1 MKMKRLSVLL
11 LTVLLLETSL
21 AVYAAEIVATHQQ
34 RTQFFQDQPWPDDKG
49 VHINAHGGGVMYYGG
64 KYYWFGEFYPG
75 KKNRAPQVTGIS
87 CYSSTDL
94 YNWKSEG
101 IALARVNDPKS
112 EITEG
117 CIMER
122 PKVIFNAKTGK
133 FVMWFHLEL
142 KGQGYKASRAGVA
155 VADKPTGPYTY
166 LRSERPDAGIWPLN
180 VTESQKAGL
189 KDAESLKGTVFG
201 GGRNPE
207 TPKYN
212 ILARDFGGGQMA
224 RDMNLFV
231 DDDGKAYHIFAS
243 EENSTLHI
251 SQLSDDYL
259 SHSGK
264 WTRLFEHCWNEAPV
278 LFKYAGRY
286 WMISSD
292 CSGWDPNTA
301 RSAVADS
308 IFGPWKELGNPCT
321 DGTLPANTPR
331 LPLADWKKL
340 GQPSVGG
347 EGKNN
352 LGAGKTFGGQST
364 CVLPVQGKQGLFI
377 AMFDI
382 WRPHAQTT
390 SGYVWLPIIF
400 EKDRFTIPWSGDW
413 SLPSTTN
420 SLALAPIK

>member
-1 MKMKRLSVLL
+1 M
-11 LTVLLLETSL
+11 TSNRFLFL
-21 AVYAAEIVATHQQ
+21 AVICFMAWHSRIVAAEAMANPQP
-34 RTQFFQDQPWPDDKG
+34 RAQFLQDQPWPDDKG
-49 VHINAHGGGVMYYGG
+49 VHINAHGGGVMFHDGV
-64 KYYWFGEFYPG
+64 YYWFGEFYPD
-75 KKNRAPQVTGIS
+75 KKNPAPRVAGVG

-94 YNWKSEG
+94 YNWKNEG
-101 IALARVNDPKS
+101 VVLARVKDSKS

-122 PKVIFNAKTGK
+122 PKVIYNSKTGK

-142 KGQGYKASRAGVA
+142 KGQGYRASRSGVA
-155 VADKPTGPYTY
+155 VADKPNGPYTY
-166 LRSERPDAGIWPLN
+166 LRSERPDAGTWPVN
-180 VTESQKAGL
+180 VTEEQKAGL
-189 KDAESLKGTVFG
+189 KDAEELKGTFFS

-212 ILARDFGGGQMA
+212 ILARDFADGQMA

-264 WTRLFEHCWNEAPV
+264 WVRLFEHCWNEAPAI
-278 LFKYAGRY
+278 FKHNGRY

-321 DGTLPANTPR
+321 DGALQQDMPR
-331 LPLADWKKL
+331 LALTEWKKL

-347 EGKNN
+347 DWKNN

-364 CVLPVQGKQGLFI
+364 CVFQVQGKSGAFI

-382 WRPHAQTT
+382 WRPKDQTT
-390 SGYVWLPIIF
+390 SGYVWLPVAF
-400 EKDRFTIPWSGDW
+400 EKDRFTIPWRDKW
-413 SLPSTTN
+413 SISEFPVSAEI
-420 SLALAPIK
+420 SSK